1 MSLDVRIR
9 LWIMMFL
16 EFFVW
21 GTWYVTMGTYLT
33 EIGFPGGDVGSA
45 YSTTSIAAIISPFF
59 VGLVADRFLPGQ
71 VVLGIMHLVGA
82 GLLYYASTI
91 TDPTLFF
98 WVLLAYTLCYMPTIS
113 LVNAV
118 SFQHMSDP
126 GKEFPAIRVLGT
138 IGWIAAGL
146 LIGYMQ
152 VEKTATPMVVG
163 AGASVVL
170 GLFSFFLPHTPPQAK
185 GKKASVG
192 EIIGAKAF
200 GLLKDPSFAVFTVC
214 SLLICIPLSFY
225 YNFANVFL
233 NESGVAN
240 AAGKMTMGQ
249 MSEIFFMVVMPF
261 FFARL
266 GVKKML
272 LIGMLA
278 WTVRYFLFAY
288 GNADSLVM
296 MLYMGI
302 ILHGIC
308 YDFFFV
314 TGQIYVD
321 REAPED
327 IRASAQGFIAL
338 ITYGAGMYIGSKLSG
353 LVAEH
358 YQIMEGDKIT
368 GHVWP
373 SIWMVPAVMAVAITI
388 LFALTFR
395 EKPGDNGP
403 LTSKA

>member
-1 MSLDVRIR
+1 MAIDVRVR

-21 GTWYVTMGTYLT
+21 GSWAVTLGTYLT
-33 EIGFPGGDVGSA
+33 GIGFTATQVGAA
-45 YSTTSIAAIISPFF
+45 YSTTSLAAIVSPFF
-59 VGLVADRFLPGQ
+59 IGLVADRFLPGQ
-71 VVLGIMHLVGA
+71 VVLGILHLLGA
-82 GLLYYASTI
+82 GILYYTSTI
-91 TDPTLFF
+91 QDPTLFF

-138 IGWIAAGL
+138 IGWIAAGIL
-146 LIGYMQ
+146 VGRLGI
-152 VEKTATPMVVG
+152 EKTATPLIIG

-170 GLFSFFLPHTPPQAK
+170 GVFSFLLPHTPPK
-185 GKKASVG
+185 GKGQRASLGDMV
-192 EIIGAKAF
+192 GAKAF
-200 GLLKDPSFAVFTVC
+200 GLLKDPSFAIFTAC
-214 SLLICIPLSFY
+214 SLLICIPLAFY
-225 YNFANVFL
+225 YNFTNLFL
-233 NESGVAN
+233 NDLKVAEP
-240 AAGKMTMGQ
+240 ASKMTMGQ
-249 MSEIFFMVVMPF
+249 MSEIFFMLVMPF

-278 WTVRYFLFAY
+278 WAARYFLFAF
-288 GNADSLVM
+288 GNSESLVM
-296 MLYMGI
+296 MLYLGI

-327 IRASAQGFIAL
+327 TRASAQGFIAL
-338 ITYGAGMYIGSKLSG
+338 ITYGAGMYIGSLLSG
-353 LVAEH
+353 SVVAM
-358 YQIMEGDKIT
+358 YTTGEGEAAVRD
-368 GHVWP
+368 WP
-373 SIWMVPAVMAVAITI
+373 SIWIVPAVMAVVITV
-388 LFALTFR
+388 LFAVTFR
-395 EKPGDNGP
+395 EKPKDNAP
-403 LTSKA
+403 AA

>member
-33 EIGFPGGDVGSA
+33 ELKFSGGEVGSA

-59 VGLVADRFLPGQ
+59 VGLIADRFLPGQ

-82 GLLYYASTI
+82 GLLYYSSTI
-91 TDPTLFF
+91 TDAGTFF

-118 SFQHMSDP
+118 SFNQMKDP

-138 IGWIAAGL
+138 IGWIVAGL
-146 LIGYMQ
+146 LIGYLQ
-152 VEKTATPMVVG
+152 IEKTAQPMIIG
-163 AGASVVL
+163 AVASVVL
-170 GLFSFFLPHTPPQAK
+170 GVFSFLLPYTPP
-185 GKKASVG
+185 KARGGNISLG
-192 EIIGAKAF
+192 EIVGARAL
-200 GLLKDPSFAVFTVC
+200 GMLKDPSFAIFTLS

-225 YNFANVFL
+225 YNFTNVFL

-249 MSEIFFMVVMPF
+249 MSEIGFMLVMPF

-278 WTVRYFLFAY
+278 WAARYFLFAY
-288 GNADSLVM
+288 GNAGSLAP

-321 REAPED
+321 REAPND
-327 IRASAQGFIAL
+327 VRASAQGFIAL

-353 LVAEH
+353 MVVEK
-358 YQIMEGDKIT
+358 YQLMDGDKIV
-368 GHVWP
+368 GHTWP
-373 SIWMVPAVMAVAITI
+373 SIWIVPAVMAIVITV
-388 LFALTFR
+388 LFAVTFR
-395 EKPGDNGP
+395 EKPQDN
-403 LTSKA
+403 ANAA